1 MDFTA
6 VWGLM
11 PEQAPN
17 AIRKFGNIDLV
28 ENKVIIPQIESICRN
43 NGSEYAAVKLL
54 IGKEREEFQ
63 HKVLRDFKDVLKS
76 KEITMTFALVRHI
89 YIPKEVREPI
99 QMAFIA
105 DELKLTR
112 EQEQMTAK
120 AEAEF
125 REAER
130 KVELQSETVKAETDK
145 LVAERK
151 AEGGKTAAETEA
163 ETRKL
168 SAAIE
173 KDTAEFESQAK
184 LELGRA
190 DTEGKRLLEQAKANK
205 FKLAVQAFGTP
216 AAYNNW
222 VFATGLPTNIELKL
236 LYAGKG
242 TMWTDLKDAVR
253 IMAPVDDGKDAPKE
267 EKKK

>member
-1 MDFTA
+1 SADGFNIVMDFTA

-11 PEQAPN
+11 PDQAPN

-54 IGKEREEFQ
+54 VGKEREEFQ
-63 HKVLRDFKDVLKS
+63 TKDFRDFKDVLKARDTRRDS
-76 KEITMTFALVRHI
+76 ALVRKI
-89 YIPKEVREPI
+89 YTPKEAREPI

-130 KVELQSETVKAETDK
+130 KVDLQSETVKAETEK

-151 AEGGKTAAETEA
+151 AEGTKTAAETEA

-168 SAAIE
+168 TATIE
-173 KDTAEFESQAK
+173 KDTAELESQAK

-190 DTEGKRLLEQAKANK
+190 EMEGRRLLEQAKANK
-205 FKLAVQAFGTP
+205 FKLP
-216 AAYNNW
+216 
-222 VFATGLPTNIELKL
+222 P
-236 LYAGKG
+236 
-242 TMWTDLKDAVR
+242 
-253 IMAPVDDGKDAPKE
+253 P
-267 EKKK
+267 